1 MDREINGVPR
11 VKNANFRFFRGRFAF
26 VRFLLAKIGDDFGR
40 LPERVIQGSVKLWRT
55 FNSHC
60 FCGESSGLI
69 LCVVGKRFPTL
80 TGGRLN
86 KNKNHTKSRPP
97 QSR

>member
-1 MDREINGVPR
+1 MNPEIDGVAR
-11 VKNANFRFFRGRFAF
+11 VENANFRLFRGRFAL
-26 VRFLLAKIGDDFGR
+26 VRFFLAKISDDFGR
-40 LPERVIQGSVKLWRT
+40 LPEGVVQRSVKIWST
-55 FNSHC
+55 VNTNC

-69 LCVVGKRFPTL
+69 LCFVGKRFPTF

-86 KNKNHTKSRPP
+86 KKKKHTKSRPP